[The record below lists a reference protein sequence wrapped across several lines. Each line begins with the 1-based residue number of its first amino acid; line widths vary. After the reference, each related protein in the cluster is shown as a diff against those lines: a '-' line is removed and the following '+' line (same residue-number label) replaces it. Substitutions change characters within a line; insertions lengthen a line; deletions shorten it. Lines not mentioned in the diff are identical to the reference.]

1 MAVEVTVSVW
11 VVSKVLVTVV
21 VTVDVGGKV
30 VDDDVVVE
38 PEDHSVVP

>member
-1 MAVEVTVSVW
+1 MSVW

-21 VTVDVGGKV
+21 VTVEVGGKV

-38 PEDHSVVP
+38 PEDHRVVP